1 METGLLRT
9 FSGVAR
15 LGSFAAQARE
25 VGLDASAISRQIAL
39 LEASLGVTL
48 FERTTRRLSLTDAGR
63 LYLERALPLLDALDE
78 VRDETRDVVAEP
90 SGLLKVT
97 TSVAF
102 GERWLLPRVPAFRA
116 AFPKI
121 DLELRLTDSVVDIA
135 AEGIDLALRLGPR
148 VEGALVA
155 AKLFDTRYRVVASP
169 DYIARAGRPAT
180 PADLPAH
187 DGLVFAIPRFREGWM
202 FRQGPT
208 GKVVRASPRPAVV
221 ISNAL
226 GIRRACLDSVGIAL
240 LADWTVGDDIERGGL
255 MDLFPDHEV
264 SATDFESAAWAV
276 YPSRSYVPAR
286 LRVFIDHLK
295 SVV

>member
-1 METGLLRT
+1 METDLLRT
-9 FSGVAR
+9 FAGVAR

-25 VGLDASAISRQIAL
+25 MGVDASAVSRQIAQ
-39 LEASLGVTL
+39 LEVTLDVTL

-78 VRDETRDVVAEP
+78 VRDEARDVVTAP

-102 GERWLLPRVPAFRA
+102 GERWLLPRVLAFRD

-121 DLELRLTDSVVDIA
+121 DLDLRLTDSVVDLA
-135 AEGIDLALRLGPR
+135 AEGVDLALRLGPR

-169 DYIARAGRPAT
+169 DYIARKGRPQT
-180 PADLPAH
+180 PDALQGH
-187 DGLVFAIPRFREGWM
+187 DGIVFAIPRFREGWM
-202 FRQGPT
+202 FREDPSA
-208 GKVVRASPRPAVV
+208 KVQRAAPRPGIV

-226 GIRRACLDSVGIAL
+226 GIRRACLDGAGIAL
-240 LADWTVGDDIERGGL
+240 LADWTIAEDIERGAL
-255 MDLFPDHEV
+255 IDLFSNLEV

-286 LRVFIDHLK
+286 MRVFIDHIRKL
-295 SVV
+295 V